1 VLQTP
6 PDGIH
11 KEDAMR
17 LTIHSGACAVVL
29 ACSVLSAC
37 SKTHEREVKSKTD
50 EPTAAEQRRIDER
63 RAEERRAE
71 ERRAEDRLAT
81 ERKAER
87 RAEDR
92 RAEER
97 RAEDRL
103 AEQRRAEDR
112 RDDRKPRLA
121 SDVEPKVRA
130 TPASAL
136 ASLAT
141 ERCDRE
147 ARCKNIGDK
156 EKYRT
161 RAECMTEMQRDK
173 RDDLN
178 SDVCPGGIRQKELAD
193 CLQAIREENCN
204 NPLDSL
210 TRLNACRA
218 GNLCAK

>member
-1 VLQTP
+1 
-6 PDGIH
+6 
-11 KEDAMR
+11 MR
-17 LTIHSGACAVVL
+17 LTIYSGACAVVL

-37 SKTHEREVKSKTD
+37 SKTHDREVKSKAD
-50 EPTAAEQRRIDER
+50 EPTIAEQRRIDEK

-71 ERRAEDRLAT
+71 ERRAEDRRAE

-97 RAEDRL
+97 REEERL
-103 AEQRRAEDR
+103 AAQRRDE
-112 RDDRKPRLA
+112 RKPRLA

-147 ARCKNIGDK
+147 ARCKNIGAK
-156 EKYRT
+156 EKYHT

-178 SDVCPGGIRQKELAD
+178 SDVCPGGIRQKELGD
-193 CLQAIREENCN
+193 CLQAIREESCN
-204 NPLDSL
+204 SPLDSL